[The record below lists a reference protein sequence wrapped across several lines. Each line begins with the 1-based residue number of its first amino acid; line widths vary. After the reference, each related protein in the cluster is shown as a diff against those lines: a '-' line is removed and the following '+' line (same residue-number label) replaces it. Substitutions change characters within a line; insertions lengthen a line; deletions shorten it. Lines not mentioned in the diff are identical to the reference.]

1 MSPYK
6 AFNHQSDRLYRERES
21 NPHGHYWPV
30 DFHLN
35 LIRSDYVFSM
45 LFSLG
50 GEYIVSTH
58 LEIFLFHLARRYYGR
73 LTPYLH
79 RISPHSHQK
88 FPSECSILHQYYY

>member
-1 MSPYK
+1 
-6 AFNHQSDRLYRERES
+6 
-21 NPHGHYWPV
+21 
-30 DFHLN
+30 
-35 LIRSDYVFSM
+35 M

-88 FPSECSILHQYYY
+88 FPSECSILHQ